1 MSNTKIAFIGAGGL
15 ANNVHYP
22 SIDLMDDVDLV
33 GIAELN
39 EERLQKTAD
48 KYEVEGRYSDYTK
61 MIDEAEPDAVY
72 IIMPPMYLHDLVVGC
87 LERGRHVFVE
97 KPPGMTA
104 YQTATWARLAE
115 EKELLTMCGFN
126 RRHIP
131 CLKAAKERIEAKGP
145 INQCRSTF
153 IKNGN
158 AAGYYNGAIDILT
171 CDAIHAVDS
180 LRWLGGEVVSLAS
193 DIGHFESEAANAFNV
208 LMKFDTGAVGFLN
221 TNWRAGGRV
230 HSWEIHGS
238 GISAFVDPDHE
249 GARIHED
256 NKLNADL
263 IKPSE
268 NDDDP
273 SYLWFGFYHEDRHFV
288 DCVKSGETPI
298 THFGDAAKTMELVER
313 IYDGQI

>member
-1 MSNTKIAFIGAGGL
+1 MSKTKIAFIGAGGL

-22 SIDLMDDVDLV
+22 SIDIMEDVELV
-33 GIAELN
+33 AIAELN
-39 EERLQKTAD
+39 DERLQQTAD

-61 MIDEAEPDAVY
+61 MIDETEPDAIY
-72 IIMPPMYLHDLVVGC
+72 IIMPPMYLHDLVMGC

-104 YQTATWARLAE
+104 YQTGTWARLAE
-115 EKELLTMCGFN
+115 EKGLLTMCGFN

-145 INQCRSTF
+145 IYQCRATF
-153 IKNGN
+153 IKNGK
-158 AAGYYNGAIDILT
+158 ASGYYKGAIDILT

-193 DIGHFESEAANAFNV
+193 DIGHFESEAPNAFNV
-208 LMKFDTGAVGFLN
+208 LMKFESGAVGFLN
-221 TNWRAGGRV
+221 TNWRTGGRV

-263 IKPSE
+263 IKPKQ

-273 SYLWFGFYHEDRHFV
+273 MHLWFGFYQEDRHFV
-288 DCVKSGETPI
+288 DCVQSGETPI
-298 THFGDAAKTMELVER
+298 THFGDAVKTMELVQR
-313 IYDGQI
+313 IYNGQI